1 MIDSQYIDKVT
12 KEIKKY
18 EKKTQVPLDSYQ
30 RVCKDKKTYK
40 EAFSEI
46 IKFNNVRSDGRKLD
60 EHRKMFIKLGVS
72 ADCRGSCYIELG
84 ETKVIVGVHGP
95 KEIPN
100 IQEYTEL
107 GKLECIIEY
116 APFASLT
123 RKRSTPE
130 QSDKYMS
137 AAMRRALEPV
147 FCRHEFP
154 NLMIQVSAFVIEDDG
169 CVLSAAITGAS
180 LAIAHGRLPLFDFA
194 AAVSISLHNDLIFID
209 PTKAEEEFCL
219 NTVSAYEKKVENYG
233 VISVAYMPH
242 LDQMS
247 HYQMIGNMDPKLYE
261 STLDIMLNHCRALY
275 SLCSKHLMQE
285 VKLTTKHLLQ
295 VKETQDALNSLSV
308 T

>member
-1 MIDSQYIDKVT
+1 MINGQYIDFVA
-12 KEIKKY
+12 KEIKKH
-18 EKKTQVPLDSYQ
+18 EKKTRIPLESY
-30 RVCKDKKTYK
+30 RRFSKKKKTYK

-46 IKFNNVRSDGRKLD
+46 LDENIRSDGRKLN
-60 EHRKMFIKLGVS
+60 EHRKMYIKLGVS

-107 GKLECIIEY
+107 GKLDCIIEY
-116 APFASLT
+116 APFASLIP
-123 RKRSTPE
+123 KKSSPE
-130 QSDKYMS
+130 QCDKYLS

-169 CVLSAAITGAS
+169 SVLSAAITGAS
-180 LAIAHGRLPLFDFA
+180 LAIAQGRLPLFDFA
-194 AAVSISLHNDLIFID
+194 AAVSVSLHNELIFVD

-219 NTVSAYEKKVENYG
+219 NTTSTDEKKVDNYG
-233 VISVAYMPH
+233 LISVAYMPH

-247 HYQMIGNMDPKLYE
+247 HYQMTGKMDSDLYE
-261 STLDIMLNHCRALY
+261 STLEMILIQCRAIY
-275 SLCSKHLMQE
+275 SLCSKHLME
-285 VKLTTKHLLQ
+285 DVKLTTKHLSQ
-295 VKETQDALNSLSV
+295 VKETQDALDNLSV